1 MRRPRPAAVVLALS
15 LAALGTAGVVAGASL
30 VSASS
35 EPGIEGSVGA
45 RPTSVGSTAPAQSPA
60 PSSPAPTAPG
70 DTRVGEGFREI
81 PQPSSGPVV
90 RPVRLAIPAIGV
102 RSTVVPTGIDR
113 DGTTEIPEDVD
124 VLGWYRF
131 GPAPLDAG
139 STVVVGHRDGRGQGR
154 GALYALGAVGVGDR
168 ITVTLQG
175 GERISYRVVAREVLE
190 KQAVPLEEIFARSG
204 DRRLTVISCGGVY
217 DRSRGGY
224 QSNVVVTAVPV

>member
-15 LAALGTAGVVAGASL
+15 LAALGTAGAVAGASL
-30 VSASS
+30 VGAQS
-35 EPGIEGSVGA
+35 EPGLSGSVGS
-45 RPTSVGSTAPAQSPA
+45 RPSSGPSTPTPSASAPSPA
-60 PSSPAPTAPG
+60 ATPPG
-70 DTRVGEGFREI
+70 ETRVGEGFREL
-81 PQPSSGPVV
+81 PQPSPRDVV
-90 RPVRLAIPAIGV
+90 APVRLSIPAIGV
-102 RSTVVPTGIDR
+102 RSDVVPTGVDP

-131 GPAPLDAG
+131 GPGPREAG

-154 GALYALGAVGVGDR
+154 GALYALGSVGVGDR
-168 ITVTLQG
+168 ITVALADG
-175 GERISYRVVAREVLE
+175 GRATYRVVAREVLE
-190 KQAVPLEEIFARSG
+190 KQAVPLQEIFARGG